1 MQHRPLFFLT
11 LAISL
16 FLVSCSSTP
25 TTSPSEQH
33 LADARNNFKSSDFS
47 AALRNLD
54 AAIKTSTDPQTL
66 EQASILRVALLTA
79 MADADWQLA
88 EAYHQGGR
96 QPAAQA
102 SVASFS
108 KERSDY
114 NNTARNRLMDAMQAL
129 MDQRGK
135 LTNNPVVIQINFPG
149 FTGGTDPTI
158 AKIKTGVWVGDADR
172 LAAEIQAERNALGR
186 VLSAIAGAGD
196 DPSKG
201 QQVYSSGKADIDP
214 RVYIIAV
221 SGSFLDVGAMFE
233 PRALNEPDHLRT
245 VNMVV
250 KGDLEVADKLL
261 AAKPDKDLE
270 ARAKKMETEC
280 DKNLKKLGT

>member
-1 MQHRPLFFLT
+1 MRHRPLFLLV

-16 FLVSCSSTP
+16 LLVACSNTP

-54 AAIKTSTDPQTL
+54 AAIKTANDPQTL

-96 QPAAQA
+96 QPAAQ
-102 SVASFS
+102 SNIASFS
-108 KERSDY
+108 KQRSDY

-135 LTNNPVVIQINFPG
+135 LNNDPVVILVIFPG

-158 AKIKTGVWVGDADR
+158 AKIKNGVWVGDSER
-172 LAAEIQAERNALGR
+172 LTAEIQAERNALGR

-196 DPSKG
+196 DSSKG
-201 QQVYSSGKADIDP
+201 QQIYVSGKAEIDP
-214 RVYIIAV
+214 RVYLVAV
-221 SGSFLDVGAMFE
+221 SGRFLDIGGMFE

-245 VNMVV
+245 VNTVV
-250 KGDLEVADKLL
+250 KGDLDVAEKLL
-261 AAKPDKDLE
+261 ASKPDKDLE
-270 ARAKKMETEC
+270 ARAKKMETDC
-280 DKNLKKLGT
+280 DKTLKKLGT